1 MDKMKEKV
9 NHKTTGLKMKKFIEL
24 IVRELVDKPD
34 EVHVNEIG
42 GQMSSVFELRVG
54 EGDLGKVIGKH
65 GQTVRSIRMIV
76 AAVSAKLG
84 RRSII
89 EILECK

>member
-42 GQMSSVFELRVG
+42 GQMSSVFEFNR
-54 EGDLGKVIGKH
+54 
-65 GQTVRSIRMIV
+65 
-76 AAVSAKLG
+76 
-84 RRSII
+84 
-89 EILECK
+89 